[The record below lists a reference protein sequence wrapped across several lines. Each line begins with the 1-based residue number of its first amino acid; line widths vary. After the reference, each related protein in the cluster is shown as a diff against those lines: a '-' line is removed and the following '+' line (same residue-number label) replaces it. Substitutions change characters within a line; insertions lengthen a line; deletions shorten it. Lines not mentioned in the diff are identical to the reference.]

1 MSLSISLSQCFHF
14 MHCLV
19 ANQCIGRGGKRP
31 VVKLCSPYLGKMI
44 GVDSCVF
51 FIFTTR
57 VGLKTRL
64 NGVKSIFFE
73 QKKKSIFL
81 QSDPRSPVFDPV
93 RVNRVREAND
103 SAFRTLDFGVGISWL
118 RGHPQGPESRGLSN
132 SGGWLPATSGFKF
145 MAQVSLALP
154 YPEPLRVTGPLPA
167 FGL

>member
-1 MSLSISLSQCFHF
+1 M
-14 MHCLV
+14 
-19 ANQCIGRGGKRP
+19 
-31 VVKLCSPYLGKMI
+31 
-44 GVDSCVF
+44 
-51 FIFTTR
+51 
-57 VGLKTRL
+57 
-64 NGVKSIFFE
+64 KSIFFE

-118 RGHPQGPESRGLSN
+118 RGHPQGPESLST